1 MVTIID
7 LFTQES
13 KDLIFYNFP
22 ELKNQFKTL
31 WYPSAYYDFRPI
43 NYWQDEENMLFVHN
57 DILALNELFT
67 LGRPNPIFRPGIF
80 NTTGMLT
87 SSYGIINIVWYWEL
101 RLNEICWNPNLHIL
115 NFGLDEKKRPK
126 VYLFE
131 VESVVNSRRF
141 PLIYLSFENTNFLY
155 DYLIHDKIQID
166 ILVHVNDGGASLG
179 GSNYKMDYI
188 YPYLDDLGINEIMVD
203 YTFEEKK
210 SYIIDFLDFKH
221 YSPPSRRIKYNL
233 SLDYNNFRRT
243 DFESENRGRDFE
255 SENRI
260 REYERVRELKRRME
274 DLDYE
279 YERDFRNNDFNRNEC
294 RNFYTRPE
302 EDPRILKLFTDWTLL
317 EKQKM
322 DFGYH
327 YKRN

>member
-1 MVTIID
+1 MATIID

-22 ELKNQFKTL
+22 DLKNQFKTL

-43 NYWQDEENMLFVHN
+43 NYWQDEENMIFVHN
-57 DILALNELFT
+57 DILALNELFAF
-67 LGRPNPIFRPGIF
+67 GHPNPIFRPGIF

-87 SSYGIINIVWYWEL
+87 TSYGIINIIWYWEL
-101 RLNEICWNPNLHIL
+101 QLNEICWNPNLHIL

-131 VESVVNSRRF
+131 VESVVNSKRF
-141 PLIYLSFENTNFLY
+141 PLIYLSFENTNFFY

-188 YPYLDDLGINEIMVD
+188 YPYLDDLGINEIV
-203 YTFEEKK
+203 E
-210 SYIIDFLDFKH
+210 FLNFKH

-233 SLDYNNFRRT
+233 SLEDDNFRR
-243 DFESENRGRDFE
+243 NRGRDFE

-260 REYERVRELKRRME
+260 RDYERVRELKRRME
-274 DLDYE
+274 DLDHE
-279 YERDFRNNDFNRNEC
+279 YDRDFRNNDFIRNER

-302 EDPRILKLFTDWTLL
+302 EDPRILKLFTDWTQL

>member
-1 MVTIID
+1 MATIID

-101 RLNEICWNPNLHIL
+101 QLNEICWNPNLHIL

-131 VESVVNSRRF
+131 VESVVNSKRF
-141 PLIYLSFENTNFLY
+141 PLIYLSFENTNFFY

-188 YPYLDDLGINEIMVD
+188 YPYLDDLGISEIMVD

-210 SYIIDFLDFKH
+210 PYIIDFLYFKH
-221 YSPPSRRIKYNL
+221 FSPPSLRIKRNL
-233 SLDYNNFRRT
+233 DPADDIFRR
-243 DFESENRGRDFE
+243 RDFE
-255 SENRI
+255 RENSQRDFEREI
-260 REYERVRELKRRME
+260 RRRDFERRME
-274 DLDYE
+274 DLDRQHD
-279 YERDFRNNDFNRNEC
+279 RDLRNNEFIRNEH

-302 EDPRILKLFTDWTLL
+302 EDPRILKLFTDWKLM

-327 YKRN
+327 YIRNSMLE